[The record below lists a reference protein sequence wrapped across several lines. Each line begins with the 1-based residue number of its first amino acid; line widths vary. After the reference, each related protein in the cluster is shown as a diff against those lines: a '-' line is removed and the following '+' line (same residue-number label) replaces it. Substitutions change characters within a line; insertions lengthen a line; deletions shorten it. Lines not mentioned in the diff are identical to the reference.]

1 MKEGHPWS
9 ESTGKAAAGNL
20 LAAVR
25 ALAAN
30 PIPAPPGS

>member
-9 ESTGKAAAGNL
+9 ESTGKAAASNL
-20 LAAVR
+20 LAAAR

-30 PIPAPPGS
+30 PIPPPPGS